1 MFAMKKEC
9 SGTFDLFTS
18 SWRHVN
24 PVLSWSLDC
33 LVNSYFKAASISSE
47 DMAYLPIEYFFSHN
61 QFFVST
67 SIFNAE
73 IFILLASKSMMTR
86 WYFMH
91 IYTRSETDRNMIPAY
106 CIQNEWNIFQSKIQL
121 CMPCCCDVLL
131 MNCVTLKLCF
141 TSLPSCYV
149 GIFV

>member
-47 DMAYLPIEYFFSHN
+47 DMAYLPIEHFFSHN

-106 CIQNEWNIFQSKIQL
+106 CIQNEWNIFPFEILPQQVVKHKNRF
-121 CMPCCCDVLL
+121 VLRPASSPAIRHL
-131 MNCVTLKLCF
+131 PVLHTVY
-141 TSLPSCYV
+141 SL
-149 GIFV
+149 